1 MTMTSINPEF
11 YGKPRLSADEQYEL
25 FKSTLHECSS
35 ELLKL
40 SDDMFGY
47 YVFEEMPIDM
57 VTYVYKDT
65 LKVFM
70 EKGLID
76 EQIYKKSIELLGYY
90 MSVEQG
96 FVLETVK
103 ESPELKHI
111 MELSDEI
118 LELLYI

>member
-1 MTMTSINPEF
+1 M
-11 YGKPRLSADEQYEL
+11 SA
-25 FKSTLHECSS
+25 SSS
-35 ELLKL
+35 ELLSL
-40 SDDMFGY
+40 SDDMFAY
-47 YVFEEMPIDM
+47 YVFEELPIDM
-57 VTYVYKDT
+57 ITYVYKDT
-65 LKVFM
+65 LKAFI
-70 EKGLID
+70 ENGLID
-76 EQIYKKSIELLGYY
+76 ENIYLKSIELREYY

>member
-1 MTMTSINPEF
+1 MTSINPEF

-25 FKSTLHECSS
+25 FKSTLHACSP

-47 YVFEEMPIDM
+47 YVFEKLPIDM

-76 EQIYKKSIELLGYY
+76 EQIYKKSIELLEYY

-118 LELLYI
+118 LELLYII

>member
-1 MTMTSINPEF
+1 
-11 YGKPRLSADEQYEL
+11 
-25 FKSTLHECSS
+25 
-35 ELLKL
+35 
-40 SDDMFGY
+40 
-47 YVFEEMPIDM
+47 M

-76 EQIYKKSIELLGYY
+76 EQIYKKSIELLEYY

-96 FVLETVK
+96 FVLETIK

-118 LELLYI
+118 LKLLYI